1 VENGFLR
8 KLIGFEKAD
17 WGKFQEESNKLFR
30 KINDELSVDRQSN

>member
-1 VENGFLR
+1 LS
-8 KLIGFEKAD
+8 IGEASGKWIFEKAD